1 MRRVL
6 PATLM
11 AMILLGLAACD
22 NGGNKAAA
30 PPSPPVSMACTTP
43 AEAGKKAQ
51 DITRKLG
58 EALSAKRISED
69 DFRAYTATI
78 GLGLQ
83 AWSEKQD
90 LKAYCAALEKVV
102 GDAGLH

>member
-1 MRRVL
+1 MQRVPL
-6 PATLM
+6 ATLT
-11 AMILLGLAACD
+11 AVILLGLTACD
-22 NGGNKAAA
+22 NGSNKAAA

-43 AEAGKKAQ
+43 EEAGKKAQ

-58 EALSAKRISED
+58 EALSAKRISDD
-69 DFRAYTATI
+69 DFRAYTATL

-90 LKAYCAALEKVV
+90 LKAYCAALDKVV
-102 GDAGLH
+102 GDASLR